1 MNQTLE
7 DLQALRQQ
15 INRYLFRVQAAT
27 EADEAKLRVLLEN
40 MRALESMINAL
51 TLQEAKLAALSLQ
64 GQAAALD
71 GLGATI
77 EAEAK
82 TIADV
87 EKVLAAAAQAVGVAA
102 QITAV
107 LVGR

>member
-1 MNQTLE
+1 MNPTIR

-15 INRYLFRVQAAT
+15 INRYVFRVQAAT

-51 TLQEAKLAALSLQ
+51 TLQEAKLASLDLQ

-71 GLGATI
+71 KLSETI

-87 EKVLAAAAQAVGVAA
+87 EKVLSAAARAVGVAA
-102 QITAV
+102 QITSF
-107 LVGR
+107 LVVR